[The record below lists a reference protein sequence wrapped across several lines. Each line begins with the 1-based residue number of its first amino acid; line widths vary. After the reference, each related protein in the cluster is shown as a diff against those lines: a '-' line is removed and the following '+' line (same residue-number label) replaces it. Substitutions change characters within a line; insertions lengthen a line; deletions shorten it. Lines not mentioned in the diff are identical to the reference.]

1 MTNIK
6 RLLKA
11 IGVVSAT
18 VAVVLFLR
26 YLAYAAPMV
35 FAVSVLAIL
44 VGSAYVALDD

>member
-1 MTNIK
+1 MINIK

-26 YLAYAAPMV
+26 YLADTVPMV
-35 FAVSVLAIL
+35 FAVSALAIL
-44 VGSAYVALDD
+44 VGTAYVALDD